1 MTTLTLRGW
10 LALELA
16 LLVRD
21 GVRGNGSTRLDQGTR
36 RLIVLAWIVAFV
48 AAELVAGWLGP
59 APRGNSGGGHLIA
72 GLVVMWAGLAVRIW
86 AILVLGRAFRT
97 TVEVDPGQGVVD
109 RGPYR
114 WVRHPSY
121 NGTLVI
127 STGVGLT
134 LGNCLSLAIMLLLP
148 LAAMLRRISVE
159 ETALTEVLGQ
169 PYQAYQARTKRL
181 VPGLW

>member
-1 MTTLTLRGW
+1 MTALTLWGW

-36 RLIVLAWIVAFV
+36 RLIVLAWIVAFA

-59 APRGNSGGGHLIA
+59 APRAARPRASQRGPGCHVGRPGRPDLGHP
-72 GLVVMWAGLAVRIW
+72 GP
-86 AILVLGRAFRT
+86 GRAFRT
-97 TVEVDPGQGVVD
+97 TVEV
-109 RGPYR
+109 GPYR

-121 NGTLVI
+121 TGTLVI

-134 LGNCLSLAIMLLLP
+134 LENWLSLAIMLLLP

-169 PYQAYQARTKRL
+169 PYQARTKRL